1 MPATRG
7 NHPAWPILLR
17 RARTT
22 LLLLELQPIKVRC
35 GLVVIAREQ
44 VGSSSPVV
52 PGGRVAVG
60 ARVACAHG
68 SSLFERLEHW
78 VKWVGRVCVRVV
90 PCCRVSLA
98 KEDAN

>member
-1 MPATRG
+1 M
-7 NHPAWPILLR
+7 
-17 RARTT
+17 
-22 LLLLELQPIKVRC
+22 
-35 GLVVIAREQ
+35 
-44 VGSSSPVV
+44 
-52 PGGRVAVG
+52 AVG
-60 ARVACAHG
+60 ASVACAHG